1 MRNIK
6 QLCMQVRALDHSSQ
20 FPVFQAPRIREIRL
34 ILRRQRGQHDV
45 GGSRARS
52 AVGNQHIAPRTL
64 WLTFTPLPRSSYPVH
79 SNLQLLQ
86 WCINSLTQWHSCR
99 GLRARHGG
107 QRHQL
112 PRHARAHAAYDAG

>member
-64 WLTFTPLPRSSYPVH
+64 WLTFTPPFQLPSSQQPQTPSMVH
-79 SNLQLLQ
+79 Q
-86 WCINSLTQWHSCR
+86 LTQSRSCR
-99 GLRARHGG
+99 GLHARHGG

-112 PRHARAHAAYDAG
+112 PRHARAHAAYDAR